1 MSEKTPAEIWTEQ
14 LAEIKKIRKVSA
26 NEAASL
32 TVAQIITKSE
42 AEAWSNDKLQAALLV
57 KIAQFLE
64 K

>member
-14 LAEIKKIRKVSA
+14 IAEIKKIRKVSA
-26 NEAASL
+26 NEVAAL
-32 TVAQIITKSE
+32 TIAQIVVKSE
-42 AEAWSNDKLQAALLV
+42 AETWSNDKLSSALLL